1 MNTSSQDSAL
11 SPLLRWLD
19 QRQDRVA
26 TLQGDLTA
34 FRALGPENGG
44 EGELA
49 KALYIEDCLRACG
62 VSDIRRLDAAD
73 PRVPSGL
80 RPNVVARIPG
90 RSSRTLS
97 NKKCRQLCRTF

>member
-11 SPLLRWLD
+11 SPLLHWLD

-26 TLQGDLTA
+26 ALQGDLTA

-49 KALYIEDCLRACG
+49 KALYIEDCLRALRAAPQRG
-62 VSDIRRLDAAD
+62 GPHPRPLLPDALAFC
-73 PRVPSGL
+73 PHGRGA
-80 RPNVVARIPG
+80 AR
-90 RSSRTLS
+90 
-97 NKKCRQLCRTF
+97 

>member
-11 SPLLRWLD
+11 SPLLHWLD

-26 TLQGDLTA
+26 ALQGDLTA

-49 KALYIEDCLRACG
+49 KAL
-62 VSDIRRLDAAD
+62 
-73 PRVPSGL
+73 
-80 RPNVVARIPG
+80 
-90 RSSRTLS
+90 
-97 NKKCRQLCRTF
+97 

>member
-1 MNTSSQDSAL
+1 MNTSSQDNAL
-11 SPLLRWLD
+11 SSLRHWLD

-26 TLQGDLTA
+26 ALQGDLTA

-62 VSDIRRLDAAD
+62 VGDIRRLDAATIAAF
-73 PRVPSGL
+73 RGGAL
-80 RPNVVARIPG
+80 A
-90 RSSRTLS
+90 
-97 NKKCRQLCRTF
+97 